1 MNKIYMALLA
11 AILFNASSFAQKGK
25 TQLGFGA
32 DLSLP
37 TGDFGNYF
45 KTGGGGYVKGMFGV
59 GKSGQVTVTSG
70 YSSFKEAGDYEDFTT
85 TVTMVPL
92 LVGYRHNFNGFFV
105 EPQLGYGMYGLKV
118 NSFDEGFDSDSEGA
132 FTWAAGV
139 GYVFANQ
146 IEVSARYQ
154 TGGQQGTNFSLFGLR
169 LGYNFSVG
177 GSKSK

>member
-1 MNKIYMALLA
+1 MKKIYMALLA
-11 AILFNASSFAQKGK
+11 AILVNASSFAQKGK

-32 DLSLP
+32 ICITTS
-37 TGDFGNYF
+37 FGEYLQ
-45 KTGGGGYVKGMFGV
+45 GMGGYVKGMFGV
-59 GKSGQVTVTSG
+59 GKSGMVTVTSG

-85 TVTMVPL
+85 TVTIVPL
-92 LVGYRHNFNGFFV
+92 LFGYRHNFNGFFV
-105 EPQLGYGMYGLKV
+105 EPQLGYGIYGVKV
-118 NSFDEGFDSDSEGA
+118 NSFDEGFDSESGGA